1 MRTRTALA
9 AVLVAWLA
17 TGSTAAAQVF
27 TGRID
32 ITVVDSTGAILPGAN
47 VTLAGPQSTESP
59 ADARGEVHFLNLPPG
74 TYTVTAMLDGFAD
87 YKNEAVVVGTGVSVP
102 LKVTMGVKGLATQV
116 EVLAETPV
124 IDVKKQT
131 TTTNV
136 TLAELQNIPNA
147 RDPWVVM
154 QTVPSVMVDRVN
166 VGGSESGQQSLF
178 TAKGANFSEA
188 TWNLDGVPV
197 TDMVATG
204 ATSTYFDFDAF
215 QEISVTTGGADV
227 QSATPGVR
235 LDFVMKTGTNT
246 PHGNARV
253 YFENE
258 DLQANNMPAD
268 LAATIGGASGKG
280 NRTEQYADYGFD
292 LGGPIMRDKW
302 WAWGAYGKTD
312 VRIRTLT
319 DVLDRTVLE
328 NYAFKSQAQISEALR
343 GGFTYFRGD
352 KKKFGRGASATRPEE
367 TTYNQ
372 TGPTNM
378 YKGEVS
384 YVAGQNLFLT
394 GRFAWVDMGFTLEP
408 RGGLAAGKEPYVDD
422 GGVWHNSHL
431 FFSTT
436 RPQRNVNID
445 GNYFRG
451 RHEVKFGYAW
461 RKFPDD
467 SVTQWPGSK
476 IITYWDGYP
485 DLFVKVA
492 RESRIKADARYQDVY
507 VSDTITMDRMT
518 LILGARWDRQT
529 SSLLSTT
536 VPGVPGFDLLPSV
549 TSQEVKNAVVYNTFL
564 PRLGLTYS
572 LDENRKTQARASY
585 SMFASQLP
593 AADAGFVATT
603 LYNYIYYLGV
613 DTNGDRTAQ
622 LNEILFDAGLQGYYN
637 IDPSDP
643 TKLQSVNRFSDVK
656 APLTH
661 EFLVGMDH
669 ELMPNFAV
677 SASFTWRN
685 MTRQRWRP
693 LIGVTSA
700 NYRQTGSLT
709 GNEPE
714 TGAYNVP
721 FYAVDPAAIEDTAGG
736 REAVNREGY
745 HQRYY
750 GFEISATKR
759 MSNRWMARLGF
770 STNNHTEHFTDRSLS
785 VQDPTVTP
793 SPGTNNTGGPL
804 LDGGPVVFQTGG
816 SGKSQIYLIAPKYQ
830 FVANGLY
837 QLRWGINVGGNYV
850 MRQGYGQ
857 PWFQDRVAAG
867 DPLGRKTVLLISDV
881 GEDRLPTVHSFDF
894 RLGKAFNMRRATL
907 NLDFDVFNLSNNATV
922 LGRQYNHRFARNAP
936 GGTGFGNTLEIMNPR
951 IARIGLRVNF

>member
-1 MRTRTALA
+1 MRARTALA
-9 AVLVAWLA
+9 AVLVACLA

-47 VTLAGPQSTESP
+47 VTLAGPQNAESP

-74 TYTVTAMLDGFAD
+74 TYTVSAKLDGFAD

-102 LKVTMGVKGLATQV
+102 LKIAMGVAGVAAAV
-116 EVLAETPV
+116 EVVAETPV

-188 TWNLDGVPV
+188 TWNLDGIPV

-268 LAATIGGASGKG
+268 LAASIGGASGKG

-292 LGGPIMRDKW
+292 LGGPIVRDKW

-312 VRIRTLT
+312 VRIRTIT

-328 NYAFKSQAQISEALR
+328 NYAFKTQAQISEALR

-352 KKKFGRGASATRPEE
+352 KKKFGRGASATRPDE
-367 TTYNQ
+367 TTFNQ

-378 YKGEVS
+378 YKGEVN
-384 YVAGQNLFLT
+384 YVANQNLFLT

-408 RGGLAAGKEPYVDD
+408 RGGMEAGKEPYNDD
-422 GGVWHNSHL
+422 DGVWHNS
-431 FFSTT
+431 FQRFSTT
-436 RPQRNVNID
+436 RPQRNFNVD

-467 SVTQWPGSK
+467 SVSQWPGSK
-476 IITYWDGYP
+476 IITYWVGYP
-485 DLFVKVA
+485 DLYVKVA
-492 RESRIKADARYQDVY
+492 RDSLIKADARYQDLY

-549 TSQEVKNAVVYNTFL
+549 TSPEVKNAVVYNTFL
-564 PRLGLTYS
+564 PRLGLVYS
-572 LDENRKTQARASY
+572 LDENRKTQVRASY

-593 AADAGFVATT
+593 AADANFVATT

-613 DTNGDRTAQ
+613 DTNGDHIAQ

-637 IDPSDP
+637 VDPSNP
-643 TKLQSVNRFSDVK
+643 TRLESVNRFGDVK
-656 APLTH
+656 APLTQ

-669 ELMPNFAV
+669 ELMPNFAL
-677 SASFTWRN
+677 SASFTYRHMN
-685 MTRQRWRP
+685 RQRWEP
-693 LIGVTSA
+693 LIGVTTA

-714 TGAYNVP
+714 TGPYNVP

-736 REAVNREGY
+736 RDGVNREGY
-745 HQRYY
+745 NQRYL

-770 STNNHTEHFTDRSLS
+770 SNNNHTEHFTDRSLS
-785 VQDPTVTP
+785 VQDPTATP
-793 SPGTNNTGGPL
+793 SPGANNTGGPL
-804 LDGGPVVFQTGG
+804 LDGGPVVFQTAG

-837 QLRWGINVGGNYV
+837 QLGWGINVGANYV

-857 PWFQDRVAAG
+857 PWFQDRVNAG

-881 GEDRLPTVHSFDF
+881 GDDRLPTVQSFDF
-894 RLGKAFNMRRATL
+894 RLGKTFNMRRTTL
-907 NLDFDVFNLSNNATV
+907 NLDLDIFNLWNNATV
-922 LGRQYNHRFARNAP
+922 LGRQYNHRFP
-936 GGTGFGNTLEIMNPR
+936 TTSPTGFGHTLEIMNPR
-951 IARIGLRVNF
+951 IARIGLRLNF